1 MNSHETLDA
10 RAGKTRDDER
20 SGRLTG
26 RPPWKLGAAF
36 VVFAVVV
43 WACGGGSGANSGPG
57 ANSGSQGSGGFS
69 GNGGANTSDD
79 GGTGLASSGS
89 GSSSGF
95 GGSGISG
102 LSGSG
107 SVASGSGSG
116 TSGAGSDDGGSS
128 SSDGGSSTSDS
139 SAGSDGGSSSLGC
152 GETLPALSDYSQ
164 NGPYATMTVDK
175 SGPDG
180 GYTMVL
186 PTTLGQNGFKHPIA
200 TWGNGITTTPAT
212 YPTLLNR
219 IASNGIVV
227 IASNNSTVTAA
238 DMTGGL
244 DWMVEQNAASG
255 TYQGKLDTSCLIAIG
270 YSWGGMGAVNAGSH
284 ANVVTTVSFHG
295 LQGASQNL
303 KTPLLLFTSTTD
315 TFVTAS
321 GYVTP
326 TYNASVV
333 QTFYETTTAA
343 GDPSD
348 EGHLL
353 VIDPKDPEY
362 AVAIAWLRYWVFA
375 DQNARGYFYG
385 PNATACKSPFS
396 CQTKEPG
403 GPSQDA
409 GF

>member
-1 MNSHETLDA
+1 MVRET
-10 RAGKTRDDER
+10 RNDEL
-20 SGRLTG
+20 SGPLPQRRGWRL
-26 RPPWKLGAAF
+26 AAALS
-36 VVFAVVV
+36 VFAVAL
-43 WACGGGSGANSGPG
+43 WACGSAGTGSASGQEPGQGSASGGQGGS
-57 ANSGSQGSGGFS
+57 S
-69 GNGGANTSDD
+69 GNGGENNPDD
-79 GGTGLASSGS
+79 GGQAASSPGS
-89 GSSSGF
+89 GSS
-95 GGSGISG
+95 GGSVG
-102 LSGSG
+102 
-107 SVASGSGSG
+107 SGSGSG
-116 TSGAGSDDGGSS
+116 GSGSGDGGSS
-128 SSDGGSSTSDS
+128 SSDSSARSDGGGSSM
-139 SAGSDGGSSSLGC
+139 GC
-152 GETLPALSDYSQ
+152 GETLPPLSDYSQ
-164 NGPYATMTVDK
+164 NGPYTAMTVNN

-180 GYTMVL
+180 GYTLVL

-200 TWGNGITTTPAT
+200 TWGNGITTTPAD

-227 IASNNSTVTAA
+227 IASNNTTVSAA

-244 DWMVEQNAASG
+244 DWMVQQNAASG
-255 TYQGKLDTSCLIAIG
+255 NYQDKLDTTCLIAIG

-284 ANVVTTVSFHG
+284 ADIVTTVSFHG
-295 LQGASQNL
+295 LQGASQDL

-353 VIDPKDPEY
+353 VLDAKDPEY
-362 AVAIAWLRYWVFA
+362 DVAMAWLRFWVYG
-375 DQNARGYFYG
+375 DQGARSYFYG
-385 PNATACKSPFS
+385 ADAKACESPFS

-403 GPSQDA
+403 GTSQMS

>member
-1 MNSHETLDA
+1 MRSLEILHVRNP
-10 RAGKTRDDER
+10 RTR
-20 SGRLTG
+20 SWRL
-26 RPPWKLGAAF
+26 AATF
-36 VVFAVVV
+36 AVFAVVI
-43 WACGGGSGANSGPG
+43 WACGGGSGTNSGQR
-57 ANSGSQGSGGFS
+57 S
-69 GNGGANTSDD
+69 
-79 GGTGLASSGS
+79 ASES
-89 GSSSGF
+89 
-95 GGSGISG
+95 
-102 LSGSG
+102 
-107 SVASGSGSG
+107 
-116 TSGAGSDDGGSS
+116 GSDDGGSS
-128 SSDGGSSTSDS
+128 SRDS
-139 SAGSDGGSSSLGC
+139 SAGSDGGSSSMGC
-152 GETLPALSDYSQ
+152 GETLPPLSDYSQ
-164 NGPYATMTVDK
+164 NGPYTAMTVDN

-180 GYTMVL
+180 GYTIVL
-186 PTTLGQNGFKHPIA
+186 PTTLGENGFKHPIA

-227 IASNNSTVTAA
+227 IASNNTTVTAA

-244 DWMVEQNAASG
+244 DWMVQQNAAPGS
-255 TYQGKLDTSCLIAIG
+255 YQGKLDTACLIAIG

-353 VIDPKDPEY
+353 VIDAKDPEY
-362 AVAIAWLRYWVFA
+362 AVAMAWLRLWVYR
-375 DQNARGYFYG
+375 DQGARSYFYG
-385 PNATACKSPFS
+385 PNAKACESPFS

-403 GPSQDA
+403 GMSQMS

>member
-1 MNSHETLDA
+1 M
-10 RAGKTRDDER
+10 
-20 SGRLTG
+20 
-26 RPPWKLGAAF
+26 
-36 VVFAVVV
+36 
-43 WACGGGSGANSGPG
+43 
-57 ANSGSQGSGGFS
+57 
-69 GNGGANTSDD
+69 
-79 GGTGLASSGS
+79 
-89 GSSSGF
+89 
-95 GGSGISG
+95 
-102 LSGSG
+102 
-107 SVASGSGSG
+107 
-116 TSGAGSDDGGSS
+116 
-128 SSDGGSSTSDS
+128 
-139 SAGSDGGSSSLGC
+139 GC
-152 GETLPALSDYSQ
+152 GETLPPLSDYSQ
-164 NGPYATMTVDK
+164 NGPYTAMTVDN

-180 GYTMVL
+180 GYTIVL
-186 PTTLGQNGFKHPIA
+186 PTTLGENGFKHPIA

-227 IASNNSTVTAA
+227 IASNNTTVTAA

-244 DWMVEQNAASG
+244 DWMVQQNAAPGS
-255 TYQGKLDTSCLIAIG
+255 YQGKLDTACLIAIG

-353 VIDPKDPEY
+353 VIDAKDPEY
-362 AVAIAWLRYWVFA
+362 AVAMAWLRLWVYR
-375 DQNARGYFYG
+375 DQGARSYFYG
-385 PNATACKSPFS
+385 PNAKACESPFS

-403 GPSQDA
+403 GMSQMS

>member
-1 MNSHETLDA
+1 M
-10 RAGKTRDDER
+10 TRTDEP
-20 SGRLTG
+20 SSRLIRQ
-26 RPPWKLGAAF
+26 RPWRLGTPIAAF
-36 VVFAVVV
+36 AAVA
-43 WACGGGSGANSGPG
+43 WACGGGSGTNLG
-57 ANSGSQGSGGFS
+57 QGSGSDGKGGGSSS
-69 GNGGANTSDD
+69 GNGSGPNSDD
-79 GGTGLASSGS
+79 GGTGLTSSGGGSSSGSAAS
-89 GSSSGF
+89 GSSSGAP
-95 GGSGISG
+95 
-102 LSGSG
+102 
-107 SVASGSGSG
+107 ASGSG
-116 TSGAGSDDGGSS
+116 DGGGRSN
-128 SSDGGSSTSDS
+128 DS
-139 SAGSDGGSSSLGC
+139 SGGSDGGGMGC
-152 GETLPALSDYSQ
+152 GETLPPLSDYSQ
-164 NGPYATMTVDK
+164 NGPYTAMTVDN

-180 GYTMVL
+180 GYTIVL

-219 IASNGIVV
+219 IASNGFVV
-227 IASNNSTVTAA
+227 IASNNSMVTAA

-244 DWMVEQNAASG
+244 DWMVQQNAASG
-255 TYQGKLDTSCLIAIG
+255 SYQGKLDTTCLVAIG

-295 LQGASQNL
+295 LQGASQSL

-353 VIDPKDPEY
+353 VIDAKDPEY
-362 AVAIAWLRYWVFA
+362 DVAMAWLRFWVYG
-375 DQNARGYFYG
+375 DQGARSYFYG
-385 PNATACKSPFS
+385 PNAKACESPFS

-403 GPSQDA
+403 GTSQMS